1 MRALIDTCVVIDA
14 LQERKPFSEEAKEL
28 ILLVANQA
36 LDGFLTA
43 KSLADIHYIMRRS
56 THDEQV
62 TRKMLSDLFELFEV
76 LDTRGIDCRMAIAS
90 GTSDFEDAI
99 MIETA
104 LRSGMDC
111 IVTRNQK
118 DYTQA
123 QLPVYHPAELL
134 RIAKTE

>member
-104 LRSGMDC
+104 PFWDGLYCDEKSEGLYASSVACVSSSG
-111 IVTRNQK
+111 V
-118 DYTQA
+118 A
-123 QLPVYHPAELL
+123 
-134 RIAKTE
+134 